1 MTEKVQNKRLFLII
15 KKLGILH
22 QKSLR
27 LKLRPQRLVFP
38 NVKPKAPNVAPIPIG
53 IEAPAALKIINGPKK
68 RPEALPAPS
77 SHPHQKWNFL
87 D

>member
-15 KKLGILH
+15 KKPGILH

-27 LKLRPQRLVFP
+27 LKLRPAIGFP

-68 RPEALPAPS
+68 RPEALPHPS